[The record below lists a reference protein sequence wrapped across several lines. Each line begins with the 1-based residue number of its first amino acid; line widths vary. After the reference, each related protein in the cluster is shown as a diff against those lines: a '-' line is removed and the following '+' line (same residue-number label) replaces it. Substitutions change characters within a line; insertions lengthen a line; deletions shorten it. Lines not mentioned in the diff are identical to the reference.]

1 MNGVSKIKAATVNKL
16 IERISYDGDI
26 DTNLVKQ
33 FLLTYRSFL
42 KPSELLEKLIL
53 RYIFPPF
60 FVTAI

>member
-53 RYIFPPF
+53 RYISRHFL
-60 FVTAI
+60 